1 MNLSEMTDLW
11 AQFVF
16 EDKMSPEIRQ
26 PIAESWRKCKAAGVN
41 PAGGEGRHIDER
53 ILASARKENKL
64 FLDIAVPIMHE
75 MFDLIRETQF
85 LIVLTDRAGYLLEI
99 LGPPE
104 MIARCTDLRF
114 VPGAMWSNLEVGT
127 NAISV
132 ALDYD
137 MAIQMVGPEH
147 YCTSHHTWTCSAS
160 PIHSPDGDVLGC
172 INLSGDYKDVNP
184 HTLAVVQEAA
194 RNIEAQIKNAY
205 NTQMMQALLD
215 NSLDG
220 MMVLDRNREPIWMNK
235 AAEDLLQMDQESLK
249 QAGIGNILPGIDWS
263 PDHWDGGRLQSDNV
277 LLQTGDST
285 RYCSLVAVPLNEYG
299 YHTLAV
305 TMRKQKHLINLAN
318 KISGNRAVYTFRDYI
333 TTNESMKNTLA
344 LAATFARYEGNIL
357 ILGESGTGKEL
368 LAQAIHNAGAN
379 AGGPFV
385 AVNCASIPR
394 ELFEMELFGYEA
406 GAFPGKVDEG
416 KPGRFELAQ
425 NGTLF
430 LDEVSAM
437 PIEMQ
442 IKLLR
447 AVETHRIQRLGSTQ
461 EIQLNIRIIASS
473 NQNLP
478 RLIERG
484 DFRRDMYYRLSALK
498 LEIPPLRERP
508 EDIILCAE
516 RFLQSLNESSGQ
528 EPKAMS
534 RAFREG
540 LMEYDWPGNIRQLQ
554 NSIAR
559 AYYGSSEPE
568 LTAEDLARSLENFAQ
583 VEKAPAVRSDTGE
596 GGIVAALTVCGGD
609 VQAAAERLGMSRA
622 TLYRRMKQYGISPRQ
637 IRRMG

>member
-1 MNLSEMTDLW
+1 MLALLNSE
-11 AQFVF
+11 
-16 EDKMSPEIRQ
+16 EIRYRRWQ
-26 PIAESWRKCKAAGVN
+26 ERYA
-41 PAGGEGRHIDER
+41 R
-53 ILASARKENKL
+53 ILL
-64 FLDIAVPIMHE
+64 M
-75 MFDLIRETQF
+75 
-85 LIVLTDRAGYLLEI
+85 
-99 LGPPE
+99 
-104 MIARCTDLRF
+104 
-114 VPGAMWSNLEVGT
+114 
-127 NAISV
+127 
-132 ALDYD
+132 
-137 MAIQMVGPEH
+137 
-147 YCTSHHTWTCSAS
+147 
-160 PIHSPDGDVLGC
+160 
-172 INLSGDYKDVNP
+172 
-184 HTLAVVQEAA
+184 
-194 RNIEAQIKNAY
+194 
-205 NTQMMQALLD
+205 
-215 NSLDG
+215 
-220 MMVLDRNREPIWMNK
+220 
-235 AAEDLLQMDQESLK
+235 LQMDQESLK